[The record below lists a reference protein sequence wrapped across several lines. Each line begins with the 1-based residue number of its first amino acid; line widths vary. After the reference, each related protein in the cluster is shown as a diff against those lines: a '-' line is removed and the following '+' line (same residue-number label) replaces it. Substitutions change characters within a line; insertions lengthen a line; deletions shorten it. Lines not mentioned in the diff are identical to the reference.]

1 MTFGMSRDDADPFGL
16 PTIAQ
21 ENPKEDPTVSID
33 TTGVGRLMQICV
45 DDARKVNP
53 NIKLG
58 IPANRA
64 ASKGQREILQHVGFD
79 LRFVQPQT
87 RAGGKIGRSASG
99 VVEVRVCW

>member
-1 MTFGMSRDDADPFGL
+1 MTFGMSRDDAGPFGL
-16 PTIAQ
+16 PTITQ

-33 TTGVGRLMQICV
+33 TTGVGRLMQMCC

-64 ASKGQREILQHVGFD
+64 AIPTASNSA
-79 LRFVQPQT
+79 T
-87 RAGGKIGRSASG
+87 R
-99 VVEVRVCW
+99 